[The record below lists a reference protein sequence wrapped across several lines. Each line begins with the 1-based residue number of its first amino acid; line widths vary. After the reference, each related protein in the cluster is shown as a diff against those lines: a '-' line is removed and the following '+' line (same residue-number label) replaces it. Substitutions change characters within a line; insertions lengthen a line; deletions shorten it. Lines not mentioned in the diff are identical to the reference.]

1 MLLILDKNYLE
12 NKKDGQL
19 SEVPARECSTIQN
32 GGLLDFRVQDG
43 NG

>member
-1 MLLILDKNYLE
+1 MIIMTIIKIR
-12 NKKDGQL
+12 NKKVGQL